1 MKTNRDQYENYFKE
15 HYNATFSAADTD
27 MQSKFLFSQ
36 LLFIDKKINLSKY
49 KNKKVL
55 EIGSG
60 LGAIA
65 NILLKEYEFEHY
77 EGIELDGAMAEF
89 TNESIGGYF
98 RNESV
103 DDLRKYVGRKY
114 DLIFAFEVMEHLAD
128 PIESMSIIKSLLT
141 DDGIFIA
148 TSPYPFKKNVLADK
162 THLFVL
168 HPESWKVLLR
178 KNNFKNIKAYPMS
191 HLPYIWRI
199 NKRFNFRIPF
209 YVAFRHFISTTM
221 FIVS

>member
-77 EGIELDGAMAEF
+77 EGIEL
-89 TNESIGGYF
+89 
-98 RNESV
+98 
-103 DDLRKYVGRKY
+103 
-114 DLIFAFEVMEHLAD
+114 
-128 PIESMSIIKSLLT
+128 
-141 DDGIFIA
+141 
-148 TSPYPFKKNVLADK
+148 ADK